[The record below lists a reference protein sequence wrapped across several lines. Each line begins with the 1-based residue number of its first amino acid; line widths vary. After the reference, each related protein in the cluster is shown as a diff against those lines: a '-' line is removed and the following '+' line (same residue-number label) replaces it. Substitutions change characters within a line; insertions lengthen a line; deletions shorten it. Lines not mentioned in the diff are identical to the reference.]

1 MKRRGMLHAAAAVLL
16 ALTLSGCATLPE
28 GWKPA
33 GDASSAPSA
42 SAPAPAPVTLTL
54 SYSGEDTFN
63 PYAAK
68 TAVNLYFA
76 GLLYEGLTSFD
87 ANLVPQPALAASI
100 TAADPLKPVAALR
113 TDARFSD
120 GSVVTAA
127 DVAESFR
134 LAKASANYA
143 ALLANVQSAQANK
156 DGTVTFTLAA
166 RDRNYQACLSFPVL
180 KTGTASAVAP
190 IGTGPYVFRDG
201 ETPSLAANSHAR
213 TAPATSSIALK
224 SLSDEAAILHGLE
237 SGMVSFYFSD
247 LTDGEI
253 PRTSSA
259 TMDVPLNYLVFLG
272 FNAKKAGLS
281 EPEVRQ
287 ALSAAVSRKG
297 LVEAAFA
304 GRATPALTPF
314 PSFWGPAV
322 EIKGFAESENIA
334 SAVAQLQK
342 AGYNTTGGT
351 VPSGTD
357 KVKTLSLELL
367 VSKGN
372 SFRQA
377 AAQTVKSQLA
387 KAGVEVTVTELAFSE
402 YESRLRKGQFD
413 LYIGEVRLTAA
424 MSLRPFFSGGD
435 ASWGVAA
442 NSAAAAA
449 YAQYQAGSVTM
460 QEFVDAFV
468 KDAPFAPLCWRKGIA
483 AYNRA
488 VSGVSPHALNL
499 YYRVEKWAVAG
510 K

>member
-1 MKRRGMLHAAAAVLL
+1 MKRRKMLRAATAALL
-16 ALTLSGCATLPE
+16 ALALSGCATLPE

-42 SAPAPAPVTLTL
+42 SAPASVPVTLTL

-76 GLLYEGLTSFD
+76 GLLYEGLTAFD
-87 ANLVPQPALAASI
+87 ENLVPQPALAASV

-180 KTGTASAVAP
+180 KAGTASAKAP
-190 IGTGPYVFRDG
+190 VGTGPYVFRDG
-201 ETPSLAANSHAR
+201 EEPSLEANSHAR
-213 TAPATSSIALK
+213 TAPATATVALK

-247 LTDGEI
+247 LAGGEI

-272 FNAKKAGLS
+272 FNSKKDGLS
-281 EPEVRQ
+281 DASVRQ
-287 ALSAAVSRKG
+287 ALSAAVSRRE
-297 LVEAAFA
+297 LTQTAFA
-304 GRATPALTPF
+304 GRATPAPTPF
-314 PSFWGPAV
+314 PPFWGPAA
-322 EIKGFAESENIA
+322 EIKGFPESENIA

-342 AGYNTTGGT
+342 AGYNTTGESASADRDRGRN
-351 VPSGTD
+351 
-357 KVKTLSLELL
+357 LSLELI
-367 VSKGN
+367 VCQDN
-372 SFRQA
+372 SFRRT

-402 YESRLRKGQFD
+402 YESRLSKGQFD

-435 ASWGVAA
+435 ASWGIAA
-442 NSAAAAA
+442 DSAAAAA
-449 YAQYQAGSVTM
+449 YAQYQAGALTL
-460 QEFVDAFV
+460 QECVDAFV
-468 KDAPFAPLCWRKGIA
+468 QDVPFAPLCWRKGIA